1 MTASFL
7 QNQGYFC
14 IIKSNLVSYIPPPTT
29 QLTSIPTSYILVS
42 LNQKPIQGKAAT
54 MDREQ
59 DELQFLGLFG
69 IYRESYKIV
78 YKWRKIFSQIT
89 LTLILPLSF
98 IFLAHIEVSN
108 ILFFRIIHSENALDE
123 TRPDTARYKR
133 INDVLTK
140 EWATFWLFKAA
151 YFTSMLIFSLL
162 STSAVVYTIACVY
175 TAREITFRKI
185 MSVVPRVWKRVM
197 ITFLCIFLACFLY
210 NVVAIVVLIVWAVL
224 FHSTRGDSPAL
235 VIIGFFLL
243 ILYLVG
249 FVYMTIIWQL
259 SSVVSVLEE
268 TKGIKAM
275 IKSKKLLRGNMWVA
289 SIIFFKINVSA
300 FVIQYSFQVLV
311 VRGWMLFGTMGRIGF
326 GVLLLLLLLK
336 LIQFLLVIQ
345 TVLYFVCKSYHHE
358 NIDKSALSDHL
369 EVIYLGDYVPLKSKD
384 VQLEQV

>member
-1 MTASFL
+1 
-7 QNQGYFC
+7 
-14 IIKSNLVSYIPPPTT
+14 
-29 QLTSIPTSYILVS
+29 
-42 LNQKPIQGKAAT
+42 

-69 IYRESYKIV
+69 IFKESFKII

-98 IFLAHIEVSN
+98 IFLAHLEISD
-108 ILFFRIIHSENALDE
+108 ILLLRISRNENALYE
-123 TRPDTARYKR
+123 TRSTDDKARKKR
-133 INDVLTK
+133 ISDVITS

-151 YFTSMLIFSLL
+151 YLTLMLIFGLL
-162 STSAVVYTIACVY
+162 STSAVVYTIACIY

-197 ITFLCIFLACFLY
+197 VTFLCTFLAFFLY
-210 NVVAIVVLIVWAVL
+210 NVVAIVVLMICLVL
-224 FHSTRGDSPAL
+224 TFNSDSG
-235 VIIGFFLL
+235 VIITFFLL
-243 ILYLVG
+243 ILYVVG

-259 SSVVSVLEE
+259 ASVVSVLEE
-268 TKGIKAM
+268 VRGIKAM
-275 IKSKKLLRGNMWVA
+275 VKSKKLLKGNMWVA
-289 SIIFFKINVSA
+289 TIIF
-300 FVIQYSFQVLV
+300 VILIVFSVVLQYSFQILV
-311 VRGWMLFGTMGRIGF
+311 VLERTFGTVGRLAYGILC
-326 GVLLLLLLLK
+326 LLLLLM
-336 LIQFLLVIQ
+336 LILFALVIH